1 MTFPKISALTSN
13 DMAEGQMPKE
23 VLQAVLLK
31 VILQLLEV
39 VLQFIKASARTQV
52 LKTLMAHG

>member
-1 MTFPKISALTSN
+1 
-13 DMAEGQMPKE
+13 MPKE